1 MVQRPGRHCF
11 SLFTRRVWR
20 KEMTRRAQG
29 ANRNVGE
36 DDGDTHPSCSTRKR
50 VRACGKE
57 AVGQI
62 TWLSR
67 GNKRGK
73 NARHSFQL
81 LLCQEGGGEACATV
95 FLSYFLFTFSF
106 SLSNPGSGEVVR
118 LGRITYSFLVYYI
131 LFSFSFPLFPHCFP
145 THSVWW
151 LRIWSPGTAPSS
163 QG

>member
-1 MVQRPGRHCF
+1 MVQCCVLAAICF

-57 AVGQI
+57 AVGKI

-81 LLCQEGGGEACATV
+81 LL
-95 FLSYFLFTFSF
+95 SHFLFTFCF
-106 SLSNPGSGEVVR
+106 PLSNPGSGEVVR

-151 LRIWSPGTAPSS
+151 LRIWSAGTAPSS